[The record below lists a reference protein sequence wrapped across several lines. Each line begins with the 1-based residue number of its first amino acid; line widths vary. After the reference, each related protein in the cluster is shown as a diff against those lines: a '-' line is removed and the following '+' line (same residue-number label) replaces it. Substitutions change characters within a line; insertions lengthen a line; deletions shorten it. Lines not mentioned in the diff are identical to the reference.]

1 MRVLF
6 CAVER
11 KMLRSEKISSRLF
24 RWSRGEC
31 SDKKRE
37 QRGKRLIERNF
48 LTTEE
53 KTEKFSFLYCEFYS
67 EQKILQ
73 ESSIVRKSIRKK
85 KKVLREIFSAAK
97 IEQKKQSV
105 IIYIQYTKRKT
116 RSCASGETGREG
128 ERVGRR
134 STAFP
139 KCRLPKGDAEP
150 QVIIF
155 IKMQKKTLNRR
166 PRWDY

>member
-1 MRVLF
+1 MRVFF

-11 KMLRSEKISSRLF
+11 KILRSKKSV
-24 RWSRGEC
+24 RGFSGGAGE
-31 SDKKRE
+31 STVTNKRG

-67 EQKILQ
+67 EQKNLP

-105 IIYIQYTKRKT
+105 IIYI
-116 RSCASGETGREG
+116 
-128 ERVGRR
+128 
-134 STAFP
+134 
-139 KCRLPKGDAEP
+139 
-150 QVIIF
+150 
-155 IKMQKKTLNRR
+155 
-166 PRWDY
+166 

>member
-1 MRVLF
+1 MT
-6 CAVER
+6 
-11 KMLRSEKISSRLF
+11 
-24 RWSRGEC
+24 
-31 SDKKRE
+31 KKRG

-48 LTTEE
+48 PTTEE

-73 ESSIVRKSIRKK
+73 EYSIVRKSIRKK
-85 KKVLREIFSAAK
+85 QKVLREIFSAAK
-97 IEQKKQSV
+97 IEQKKQTV
-105 IIYIQYTKRKT
+105 ITYIKYTKRQIN
-116 RSCASGETGREG
+116 SCASGEIGREG
-128 ERVGRR
+128 ERAGRR

-155 IKMQKKTLNRR
+155 IKMQKKTLNS
-166 PRWDY
+166 PTAGVY